1 MAFTRNANISV
12 CAMQNMCVT
21 AAYRPVRELLNK
33 LKTDKEAAKAAGQ
46 DPAMIIPQGVRPL
59 SMDDLRKAKE
69 QVGGWPPVIITFVMG
84 WNIESGGTDRVL
96 ITRSLLA
103 I

>member
-1 MAFTRNANISV
+1 
-12 CAMQNMCVT
+12 MQNMCVT